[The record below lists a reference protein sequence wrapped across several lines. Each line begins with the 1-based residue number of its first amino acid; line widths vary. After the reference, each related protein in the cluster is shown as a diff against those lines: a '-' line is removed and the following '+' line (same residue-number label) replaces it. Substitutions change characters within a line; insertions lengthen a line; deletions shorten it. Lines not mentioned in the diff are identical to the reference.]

1 MWDKICRKVFPTPLL
16 LVPTGGHDMN
26 RKKSIQIGLLV
37 LLGASVLGAQWQI
50 YDCSL
55 LPAEA
60 DTIWHEQGDNED
72 NITNMLSVVDDPD
85 ISGNKLIQV
94 LDPDGPP
101 KEMWAV
107 NWHADPEVGATLVFR
122 AKALDA
128 GVYDRDLDLYLY
140 DSVVRERFVS
150 NGGTQ
155 IKLNKANQSSPLDT
169 GIWHIFR
176 ITIIADLLE
185 VFVDEDPL
193 SYLMAQGEILE
204 PPAEDLFR
212 FGDLGS
218 STMGSLYDW
227 FIWDVSGAYPPDA
240 GSPIPQ
246 ELLDTGSISTKIMA
260 ADDQPADFCLA
271 QNYPNPFNPVTRIN
285 FSIPEAAHT
294 TLTILN
300 ALGQR
305 ISVLIDENLLPGQYS
320 PTWQAN
326 QYPAGIYYYQLKSG
340 SRTDLKKMVLLK

>member
-1 MWDKICRKVFPTPLL
+1 MK
-16 LVPTGGHDMN
+16 
-26 RKKSIQIGLLV
+26 RKKSIQIALLV
-37 LLGASVLGAQWQI
+37 LLGASVLRAQWQI

-60 DTIWHEQGDNED
+60 DTIWHEQGDDED
-72 NITNMLSVVDDPD
+72 NITHILSVVDDPD

-94 LDPDGPP
+94 LEPDGPP

-107 NWHADPEVGATLVFR
+107 NWHADASIGATLVFR
-122 AKALDA
+122 AKALEA
-128 GVYDRDLDLYLY
+128 GTYDRDLDLYLY
-140 DSVVRERFVS
+140 DSVVRDRFVS
-150 NGGTQ
+150 NSGNQ
-155 IKLNKANQSSPLDT
+155 IKLNKSGQSSPLDT
-169 GIWHIFR
+169 GVWHIFR

-218 STMGSLYDW
+218 TTMGSLYDW

-240 GSPIPQ
+240 GNPIPQ
-246 ELLDTGSISTKIMA
+246 ELLDTGSISTGITETS
-260 ADDQPADFCLA
+260 DQPDEFYLA
-271 QNYPNPFNPVTRIN
+271 QNYPNPFNPVTRIT
-285 FSIPEAAHT
+285 FSIPETAHT
-294 TLTILN
+294 TLTIFN

-305 ISVLIDENLLPGQYS
+305 ISVLINENLHAGQYS
-320 PTWQAN
+320 MTWQAN

-340 SRTDLKKMVLLK
+340 RLINLKKMVLLK